1 MARNAYTAIIEY
13 ISNHKEKFADACY
26 GCGYR
31 KMSDDLTLGSDM
43 DGFFYYPKKSAVI
56 NGKKYDMVYVFRG
69 NILENI
75 LTDAGFTETKVVLHQ
90 LNKGGY
96 LKTKG
101 GRNNAHPYTVNA
113 STLYL
118 YGYFC
123 VVFFL

>member
-1 MARNAYTAIIEY
+1 
-13 ISNHKEKFADACY
+13 
-26 GCGYR
+26 GR

>member
-1 MARNAYTAIIEY
+1 
-13 ISNHKEKFADACY
+13 
-26 GCGYR
+26 
-31 KMSDDLTLGSDM
+31 MSDDLTLGSDM